1 MAELFFADL
10 VRETSH
16 ATGTGALALGGA
28 VAGHRRFAD
37 AVPAGATFHY
47 AIAGV
52 TNPGQWETGEGR
64 LSPEGALLRTPLA
77 SSDGGAAVD
86 FLEGAK
92 TVTLTVASAWFDA
105 TEAKLDGKA
114 EITGAAF
121 SGGLS
126 APSLALGAPLSVEHG
141 GTGGASAAAARDSLG
156 LVIGSDVAAFD
167 PTLDALSAL
176 DAGQGL
182 VEQTGPDSFAKR
194 AIGTAAAASIPTR
207 GDADARYAAT
217 GHGHAIGEVAGLQ
230 SALDSK
236 QPGDAEL
243 TALAGLASAAD
254 RLPYFTGAGSAA
266 LATFTAFAR
275 TLADDADAAAARTTL
290 GLGSI
295 ATQAAGNVAITGG
308 TVSGVSSVASTGT
321 FSTTAA
327 EALRAEHANPYL
339 LLKPSGW
346 PAGLVVQAGLT
357 SSGGAGGDYVFY
369 NVGAGKR
376 HGFFVSAVPILDVS
390 AGGVA
395 VSALHFAT
403 LPGSHA
409 DDAAAAAAG
418 VGVGQVYR
426 NGSALMVRVS

>member
-16 ATGTGALALGGA
+16 GAGTGALALGGA

-52 TNPGQWETGEGR
+52 THPGQWETGEGR

-92 TVTLTVASAWFDA
+92 TVTLTVASAWFDGI
-105 TEAKLDGKA
+105 EAKLDGKA
-114 EITGAAF
+114 GISGAAF

-126 APSLALGAPLSVEHG
+126 APTLALGAPLSVEHG
-141 GTGGASAAAARDSLG
+141 GTGAASAAAARDRLG
-156 LVIGSDVAAFD
+156 LVIGTDVAAFD

-176 DAGQGL
+176 DVGQGL

-207 GDADARYAAT
+207 GDADARYAPSSH
-217 GHGHAIGEVAGLQ
+217 GHGIGEVTGLQ

-243 TALAGLASAAD
+243 TALAGLTSAAD
-254 RLPYFTGAGSAA
+254 RLPYFTGAGTAA
-266 LATFTAFAR
+266 LATFTASGR
-275 TLADDADAAAARTTL
+275 TVAAASGVTGT
-290 GLGSI
+290 
-295 ATQAAGNVAITGG
+295 GNVAF
-308 TVSGVSSVASTGT
+308 SASPTFTGT
-321 FSTTAA
+321 AAFAALSATGTISSTAA
-327 EALRAEHANPYL
+327 ELFRVSNNAPYWL
-339 LLKPSGW
+339 FLPNGW
-346 PAGLVVQAGLT
+346 AGGSFGIQAGLT
-357 SSGGAGGDYVFY
+357 AGFGLGGDYVHFFAP
-369 NVGAGKR
+369 AGKR
-376 HGFFVSAVPILDVS
+376 YAFLINLVEEFGITAS
-390 AGGVA
+390 GVF
-395 VSALHFAT
+395 VSALHFST
-403 LPGSHA
+403 LPGNHA

-418 VGVGQVYR
+418 VAVGQVYR